1 MLAANDVLTTVL
13 SRPAQALTFSC
24 EKQKQRLKRSL
35 KLSFFFFFLYI
46 IVKQGEERKKKKR
59 EQARSCFLCGSLEVT
74 DFQLP
79 CWPFL
84 DLWILF

>member
-24 EKQKQRLKRSL
+24 EKQKQCLKRSL
-35 KLSFFFFFLYI
+35 KLSFFFFLI
-46 IVKQGEERKKKKR
+46 HHSKARRGKKKR
-59 EQARSCFLCGSLEVT
+59 EQARSRFLHGSLEVT

>member
-35 KLSFFFFFLYI
+35 KLSFFFFLI
-46 IVKQGEERKKKKR
+46 HHSKARRGEKKKK
-59 EQARSCFLCGSLEVT
+59 ESK
-74 DFQLP
+74 P
-79 CWPFL
+79 
-84 DLWILF
+84 DLVFFVDHLK

>member
-35 KLSFFFFFLYI
+35 KLSFFFFFLI
-46 IVKQGEERKKKKR
+46 HHSKARRGEKKKR